1 MTLKNRVMR
10 FLLILLPRFSIS
22 RSSALTDSAFPQL
35 GGEAIERVHTVHSDA
50 GLLDV
55 FYTVPS
61 QVCFR
66 PGNSRVPPAQ
76 KSTFPTRFG
85 LPPPCGGAET
95 SNIRRPPILCI

>member
-22 RSSALTDSAFPQL
+22 RSTALTDSAFPQQNR
-35 GGEAIERVHTVHSDA
+35 EAIERVRTVRSDA
-50 GLLDV
+50 GLPDV
-55 FYTVPS
+55 FYTVPP

-76 KSTFPTRFG
+76 KSTFPMRFG

-95 SNIRRPPILCI
+95 SNICRTLTLCI